1 MQATINSWNGKFK
14 LVVNKKSF
22 KLYKNNKLILKEK
35 IQENKTVYDIIK
47 DKIAPDVYKFG
58 NFSIRYYGSYIDSAD
73 LKEIEQHIH
82 KISQNKAFFAK
93 LSIDSYD
100 NTPKITV
107 IGKDNKG
114 TFYKN
119 FSRLE
124 DFEKFQI

>member
-1 MQATINSWNGKFK
+1 MQTTINSWNGKFK

-35 IQENKTVYDIIK
+35 IQENKSIYNIIK
-47 DKIAPDVYKFG
+47 NKIAPDVYKFG
-58 NFSIRYYGSYIDSAD
+58 SFTIRYYGSYADSTD
-73 LKEIEQHIH
+73 LESIKQYIQ
-82 KISQNKAFFAK
+82 KISQNKGFFAG
-93 LSIDSYD
+93 LAIDSYD

-114 TFYKN
+114 TFYKS

>member
-22 KLYKNNKLILKEK
+22 KLYKNNNLILKEK
-35 IQENKTVYDIIK
+35 IQENKTVYDVIK
-47 DKIAPDVYKFG
+47 DKIAHDIYKFG
-58 NFSIRYYGSYIDSAD
+58 SFTIRYYGSYVDSTD
-73 LKEIEQHIH
+73 LEKIKQHIQ
-82 KISQNKAFFAK
+82 KISQNKGFFAK

-114 TFYKN
+114 TFYKS